1 LRVLV
6 LIKAIWVF
14 RVGGAFVHV
23 WSIGWCLE
31 VGGLEIGALEVYKC
45 IFEIV
50 SVDLIWLSAL
60 V

>member
-1 LRVLV
+1 M
-6 LIKAIWVF
+6 LIRAIPVF
-14 RVGGAFVHV
+14 CVGVAFVDV

-31 VGGLEIGALEVYKC
+31 VGGLEIGALEVYNC
-45 IFEIV
+45 IFEFV